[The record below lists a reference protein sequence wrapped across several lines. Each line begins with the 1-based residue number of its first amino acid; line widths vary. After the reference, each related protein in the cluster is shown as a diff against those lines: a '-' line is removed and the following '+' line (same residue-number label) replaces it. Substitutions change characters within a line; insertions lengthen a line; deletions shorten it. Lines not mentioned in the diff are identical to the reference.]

1 MDDCLRRAQES
12 SAELPA
18 HELPV
23 QQSDCAQPPRDFPE
37 WHAVQVVVH
46 RPAVA
51 AFPVAVVARSAR
63 PDR

>member
-1 MDDCLRRAQES
+1 MLAQEC

-23 QQSDCAQPPRDFPE
+23 LQSDCAPPPRGFPE
-37 WHAVQVVVH
+37 WNAVQVGVH